1 MRVFYFFFLLIN
13 ILKLYQFAVYI
24 LYWFT
29 ALYEGLA
36 LECVVAYTQ

>member
-24 LYWFT
+24 LVICVYSVGLLHYMK
-29 ALYEGLA
+29 ALH
-36 LECVVAYTQ
+36 